1 MMMNTAW
8 ESSRE
13 KTTTPMIINQTP
25 AQFCSLM
32 VNMEFVKLCIIQS
45 TENTSMGMINTADS
59 SFFFNLIRVLGR
71 DTNRIIS

>member
-13 KTTTPMIINQTP
+13 KTTTAMIINQTP